1 MTVTV
6 RLFAI
11 LRERAGTNSLEVEL
25 DEGATVADLLDELAT
40 RPELGDLL
48 TRMPVRMAV
57 NSDYA
62 EPGTA
67 LAPVMSWLWFHR

>member
-25 DEGATVADLLDELAT
+25 DEGATVADLLDELAA

-48 TRMPVRMAV
+48 SQDARQNGGEPRLRGTRHGAR
-57 NSDYA
+57 
-62 EPGTA
+62 T
-67 LAPVMSWLWFHR
+67 R